1 MQKRIFAVPVAVL
14 AGLAALAGG
23 AGTAAAAVPG
33 DVADS
38 TTRVTAV
45 GPAAANGWH
54 LHLTFPQD
62 SEGLRACLANVNYYT
77 NNPQYPE
84 VRRNE
89 CRNGPGRYEHWW
101 YIDA

>member
-1 MQKRIFAVPVAVL
+1 VQKRILAVPVAVL

-23 AGTAAAAVPG
+23 AGTAAAAPG
-33 DVADS
+33 DDIGS
-38 TTRVTAV
+38 GTRVTVA
-45 GPAAANGWH
+45 GPAAANGWK
-54 LHLTFPQD
+54 LHLTFPQTRD
-62 SEGLRACLANVNYYT
+62 GLAACLANVNYYT

>member
-1 MQKRIFAVPVAVL
+1 MQKRILAVPVAVL

-23 AGTAAAAVPG
+23 AGTAAAAPVDAASSVRALEP
-33 DVADS
+33 
-38 TTRVTAV
+38 TAS
-45 GPAAANGWH
+45 NGWK

-62 SEGLRACLANVNYYT
+62 REGLRACLANVNYYT

-89 CRNGPGRYEHWW
+89 CRNGPNRYEHWW